1 MDLYTPR
8 DFSPEGNSLSS
19 LEDIE
24 KQIESVDTKVCR
36 SNHRYCNQHILRLAC
51 IINFLGMAFFV
62 VSYGMKGQS
71 TKSLSQSLEIGNV
84 FSPDIDGISSA
95 EPKKVV
101 DLSRPQ
107 YDIANTPRIAW
118 RKYYL
123 VSQYFE

>member
-24 KQIESVDTKVCR
+24 IQIESVDTKGCR

-51 IINFLGMAFFV
+51 IINFLGMVFFV
-62 VSYGMKGQS
+62 VSYGMKRQS
-71 TKSLSQSLEIGNV
+71 TKSLSQSLEIGNI
-84 FSPDIDGISSA
+84 FPPEIDIISAA

-101 DLSRPQ
+101 DLSLPQ
-107 YDIANTPRIAW
+107 NDLTNTPRIAW

-123 VSQYFE
+123 VSQYCE